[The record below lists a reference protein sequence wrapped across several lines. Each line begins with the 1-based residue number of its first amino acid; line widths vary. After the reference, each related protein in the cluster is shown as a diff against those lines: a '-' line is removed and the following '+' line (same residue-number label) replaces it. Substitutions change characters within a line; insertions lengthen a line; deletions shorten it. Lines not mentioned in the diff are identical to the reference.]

1 MKKKFKI
8 LGVIGIRSGSK
19 GIKNK
24 NILPFNG
31 QPLVARIL
39 KTALKSKYI
48 NRLIISTDSKKYA
61 KISKKYGAEI
71 PFLRPKNLSGDKAH
85 ELEFINDLLIKIKKK
100 DNYVPDLV
108 VRLLAT
114 VPFQITQDIDIAI
127 GKVLKNKKLDAC
139 FVVSEARQHPL
150 KALKINTKNNLV
162 DYFSGSSSKIG
173 TKQNRNLFKKAY
185 FRSNIIVSRINTIK
199 KFKSLAGKK
208 NGYHIIPQ
216 SRSIDIDSKED
227 FLFAEYIEKK
237 L

>member
-71 PFLRPKNLSGDKAH
+71 PFLRPKKLSGDKAH

-100 DNYVPDLV
+100 
-108 VRLLAT
+108 
-114 VPFQITQDIDIAI
+114 
-127 GKVLKNKKLDAC
+127 
-139 FVVSEARQHPL
+139 
-150 KALKINTKNNLV
+150 KIM
-162 DYFSGSSSKIG
+162 
-173 TKQNRNLFKKAY
+173 
-185 FRSNIIVSRINTIK
+185 
-199 KFKSLAGKK
+199 
-208 NGYHIIPQ
+208 
-216 SRSIDIDSKED
+216 
-227 FLFAEYIEKK
+227 FLI
-237 L
+237 